1 MEPSLDDP
9 WSELVV
15 VKPLGAAYSINSNW
29 VRGHALARFEE
40 KESNDLFSHLFA
52 GRYDRST
59 ICKGHQRYGQ
69 Y

>member
-1 MEPSLDDP
+1 M
-9 WSELVV
+9 
-15 VKPLGAAYSINSNW
+15 
-29 VRGHALARFEE
+29 HALARFEE